1 MYLPL
6 PGPSALG
13 LDGALYPDPPP
24 AFAIRTALFLRK
36 VLRRIHHLLG
46 PPELVL
52 IEASMGVATT
62 ALLAA
67 AARHAFA
74 DLLESGPK
82 SAEELAGKAGL
93 DVDAV
98 FRTMRALASL
108 GVFELR
114 SDARFANNRVSRAM
128 RGGQLSRTRE
138 FLVYAGS
145 GSNLAAWANHEH
157 ALRSGK
163 SSFDHVH
170 GMNVWEWF
178 AEHPDE
184 QEMFAHGMMGLTTQ
198 HAPVIAALYP
208 FAEVK
213 RVCDV
218 GGGRGALLSELLLR
232 HPHLRGVLADGAG
245 VLASAEVLLAARGV
259 KDRVELAVSSFFD
272 KVPAGAD
279 AYLLKNILHDWDD
292 ATCVRILEV
301 VRAAMRPTAKLVLC
315 ELFVPTL
322 TREPLFAL
330 SDLQMMVACARGRE
344 RSQEELERLVLA
356 AGFTVGRAFPSPTIC
371 VLEAVAP

>member
-1 MYLPL
+1 MYPPL
-6 PGPSALG
+6 PPPSALA

-24 AFAIRTALFLRK
+24 AFAIRVVLFLRK
-36 VLRRIHHLLG
+36 ALRRLHHLLG

-67 AARHAFA
+67 AARHSFA

-82 SAEELAGKAGL
+82 SADAIAGQTGL
-93 DVDAV
+93 HADAV

-108 GVFELR
+108 GVFELG
-114 SDARFANNRVSRAM
+114 SDARFANNRLSRAM
-128 RGGQLSRTRE
+128 CGGKLARTRE

-145 GSNLAAWANHEH
+145 RSNLAAWADHEH
-157 ALRSGK
+157 PLRSGE
-163 SSFDHVH
+163 SPFDHVH
-170 GMNVWEWF
+170 GKNVWQWF
-178 AEHPDE
+178 EEHPDE
-184 QEMFAHGMMGLTTQ
+184 QEIFAHCMMGLTTQ
-198 HAPVIAALYP
+198 DAPVIAALYP
-208 FAEVK
+208 FREVK
-213 RVCDV
+213 SVCDV

-232 HPHLRGVLADGAG
+232 HPHLRGVLADAAG
-245 VLASAEVLLAARGV
+245 VLTSAEALLAARGV
-259 KDRVELAVSSFFD
+259 RNRVELVVSSFFD
-272 KVPAGAD
+272 EVPSGAD
-279 AYLLKNILHDWDD
+279 AYVMKNILHDWDD

-301 VRAAMRPTAKLVLC
+301 VRAAMRPGSKLVLC

-344 RSQEELERLVLA
+344 RSQEELERLVIA
-356 AGFTVGRAFPSPTIC
+356 GGFTVGRAFPSPTIC